1 MIIVFTCLH
10 CLFILAFVCFFFF
23 FFYSYATEGD
33 IRIPKIYTKTG
44 DKGSFF

>member
-10 CLFILAFVCFFFF
+10 CLFILAFVCFF

-44 DKGSFF
+44 DKGCVF